1 MKGLP
6 VQNDHPLAL
15 TPEQQMQAT
24 LRHIEQLVHSMMQQA
39 LSMLAPGYKATV
51 LFTFKGKPERDVVMT
66 QAAFEDVLSSLI
78 AKATPAQVAGVKNLH
93 TASNTASAQ
102 DVAER
107 IALVRKAMA
116 FLPHMAATQV
126 FREMMTKALAHEL
139 PAVEK
144 ALPDPTMIPVCMNC
158 GSKNLGVMTNGHFG
172 CLDCGNDL
180 TECLQ

>member
-1 MKGLP
+1 M
-6 VQNDHPLAL
+6 QNDHPLAL

-24 LRHIEQLVHSMMQQA
+24 MRQIEQTVQTMMQQV

-51 LFTFKGKPERDVVMT
+51 LLTFKGKPERDVVMT
-66 QAAFEDVLSSLI
+66 QAAFEDVLFSLI
-78 AKATPAQVAGVKNLH
+78 AKATPAQVASVKNLH
-93 TASNTASAQ
+93 TASKAASEQ
-102 DVAER
+102 NVAER

-126 FREMMTKALAHEL
+126 FREMMTKALAGDV
-139 PAVEK
+139 PAAEK
-144 ALPDPTMIPVCMNC
+144 PLPDPTMIPVCMNC

-172 CLDCGNDL
+172 CMDCGNDL